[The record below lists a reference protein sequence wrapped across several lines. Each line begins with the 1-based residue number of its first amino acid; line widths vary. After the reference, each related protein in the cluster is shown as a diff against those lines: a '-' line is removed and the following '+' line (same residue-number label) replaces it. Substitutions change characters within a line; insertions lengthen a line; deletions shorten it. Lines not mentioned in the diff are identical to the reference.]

1 MAFRAGDDAVDDQER
16 GGADVVRD
24 HAQRFAF
31 QVGGAGFARGGLDQ
45 VLEQVDFV
53 VAVHVLQHGGQ
64 ALHAHAGVDA
74 RLRQLVHVARFVA
87 VELHEHQV
95 PDFDEAV
102 AVFVGRAWRAARDV
116 GAVVVEDLGAR
127 AARAGVGHL
136 PEVIRRVA
144 RTLVVADADD
154 ALFRHADFVGPDVV
168 RFVVLEVDGDGQL
181 VGRQAVHLGQ
191 QLPRVVDRVALEVV
205 AEAEVTQHFEEGV
218 VARGVADVFQVVV
231 LAAGAHAALH
241 RGGARVRPAVGA
253 DEHVLELHHAAVGQ
267 QHGRIVARHERAGPD
282 NRVSLGFE
290 EFEEFVA
297 NFR

>member
-1 MAFRAGDDAVDDQER
+1 MKAAARMWSAITRSDLFSRSVAPVSRAAALIR
-16 GGADVVRD
+16 C
-24 HAQRFAF
+24 
-31 QVGGAGFARGGLDQ
+31 
-45 VLEQVDFV
+45 LEQVDLV
-53 VAVHVLQHGGQ
+53 VRMHVLQHGGQ

-74 RLRQLVHVARFVA
+74 GLRQLVHDARFVA

-102 AVFVGRAWRAARDV
+102 AVFVGRAGRAARNV

-136 PEVIRRVA
+136 PEIVGGVA

-154 ALFRHADFVGPDVV
+154 ALVRHADFVGPDVV
-168 RFVVLEVDGDGQL
+168 GFVVFDVDGDGQL
-181 VGRQAVHLGQ
+181 VGRQAVDLGQ
-191 QLPRVVDRVALEVV
+191 QFPGVVDGIALEVV
-205 AEAEVTQHFEEGV
+205 AEAEVAQHFEEGV

-241 RGGARVRPAVGA
+241 RGGARVRTAVGA

-267 QHGRIVARHERAGPD
+267 QQGRIVARHQRAGTD
-282 NRVSLGFE
+282 NRVALGFE

-297 NFR
+297 DFG